1 MLPVTFYPVL
11 GMLEAGEL
19 SLQETRG
26 LGFFFPPLIWARM
39 DCIQDLKHLWAI
51 NVAAE
56 MLMNDSQAGDVRL
69 IKEEGLSRGI

>member
-1 MLPVTFYPVL
+1 MLPVTFDPML
-11 GMLEAGEL
+11 GMLQPGEL

-26 LGFFFPPLIWARM
+26 LGFFFFLIWARM

-51 NVAAE
+51 NIATE

-69 IKEEGLSRGI
+69 IKEAGMSRGI